1 MQLIH
6 QKILIHLTDW
16 YHFRIVR
23 SFLIQLHEI
32 LDQLTPLPL
41 SIFCLDQREEDR
53 LREVWLAGE
62 IWRTSDG
69 SQNGQNFGED
79 DCETQKARSSSHRAD
94 MHVDILN

>member
-6 QKILIHLTDW
+6 QKILIHLTDC
-16 YHFRIVR
+16 YNFRIVC
-23 SFLIQLHEI
+23 SFLIQPHEI

-41 SIFCLDQREEDR
+41 SVLCLDQGEEDR

-94 MHVDILN
+94 MHADILN